1 MDQYSA
7 GLVSL
12 DVRPARA
19 TLRSFGWALASLCL
33 IRAVWTWSVATS
45 GGGAF
50 IPCVWTGSAVAVA
63 LLALWRPGILRAP
76 YVMLGVLTF
85 PVRWLLAFTTIAV
98 LYFAVLTPIACILRL
113 SRGGDGSHTPSAWRI
128 SPPRGNKSSYFRQF

>member
-1 MDQYSA
+1 M
-7 GLVSL
+7 
-12 DVRPARA
+12 RPART
-19 TLRSFGWALASLCL
+19 TLRSFGLALAVLCFV
-33 IRAVWTWSVATS
+33 RAAWTWSVATS

-63 LLALWRPGILRAP
+63 LLALWRPSTLRAP

-85 PVRWLLAFTTIAV
+85 PVRWLLAFTTLAV
-98 LYFAVLTPIACILRL
+98 LYFAVLTPIACVLRF
-113 SRGGDGSHTPSAWRI
+113 SRGGAGSHTPSAWRI